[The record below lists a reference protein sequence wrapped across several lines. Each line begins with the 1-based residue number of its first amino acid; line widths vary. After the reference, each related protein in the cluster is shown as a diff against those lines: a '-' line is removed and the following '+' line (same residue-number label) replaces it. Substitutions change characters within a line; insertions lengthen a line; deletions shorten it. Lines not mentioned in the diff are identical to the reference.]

1 MSKTTST
8 LADLIS
14 PESRNILEKYRRLSR
29 ITQEIGIK
37 EDKWNDLIFLSEEL
51 PKISHKN
58 KEEAI
63 NLVNKLLKIKK

>member
-1 MSKTTST
+1 MSETTST

-14 PESRNILEKYRRLSR
+14 PESRNILEKYRNLSR
-29 ITQEIGIK
+29 LTKEIGIK
-37 EDKWNDLIFLSEEL
+37 EDKWNDLIFLSKEL

-58 KEEAI
+58 KDEAI